1 MITID
6 DDLVSRLATLSKLQF
21 DEAASTEIK
30 ADLEKI
36 LGFFE
41 QISEL
46 DTDEV
51 QPLVYMNEEHNVFR
65 ADEVK
70 RLISKTEAL
79 KNAPKKDENFILVPK
94 VIDK

>member
-65 ADEVK
+65 TDEVK